1 MKKTR
6 SLIGKTLLATLILM
20 LLSVP
25 FWSKALA
32 YNSGGGSLALPASS
46 VYFDPFRVE
55 GTMGDIIKVNLTISG
70 VTELYLFQA
79 GLKWTNTTAVEC
91 TGVAEG
97 GFLSNNGADSV
108 LPFAG
113 TIDNVN
119 GKIVPYG
126 WSLTDIGLAKSGSG
140 KLVTFTFHMKAD
152 GYSDIHLWEYSP
164 LWTDGITEITTQTID
179 YSTAVWAGGQHI
191 VKIIGNPMG
200 GGVENGFSDHVVSA
214 ISIVKGPDTYHGQ
227 FSFTIT
233 APGGANG
240 DQFAFFNV
248 TIPKALMSCPT
259 IDQWWALL
267 DDVEQGGRM
276 VAENA
281 THATVSLEFTYGSNP
296 IAVQIRSI
304 DIVPEFSSVF
314 FATLMILATF
324 AAALF
329 GKTAWSNKRKS

>member
-1 MKKTR
+1 LKKTR

-25 FWSKALA
+25 FLPKALA
-32 YNSGGGSLALPASS
+32 YSAAALPASS

-55 GTMGDIIKVNLTISG
+55 GNMGDTITVNLKISG
-70 VTELYLFQA
+70 ITELYLFQA

-97 GFLSNNGADSV
+97 GFLSNDGVDSV
-108 LPFAG
+108 LAFPG
-113 TIDNVN
+113 TIDNTN
-119 GKIVPYG
+119 GVIVPYG
-126 WSLTDIGLAKSGSG
+126 WSLLDTLQAKSGDG
-140 KLVTFTFHMKAD
+140 NLVTFTFHMLAD

-164 LWTDGITEITTQTID
+164 LWTDGITEIATQTID
-179 YSTAVWAGGQHI
+179 YFTAVMDGGQYI
-191 VKIIGNPMG
+191 VEIVGNPMG
-200 GGVENGFSDHVVSA
+200 SGVDNGFSNHVVSM
-214 ISIVKGPDTYHGQ
+214 IDITKGPDTYHGEI
-227 FSFTIT
+227 SFAIT

-240 DQFAFFNV
+240 DPFAFFNV

-267 DDVEQGGRM
+267 DGGEQAGRI
-276 VAENA
+276 VAENS
-281 THATVSLEFTYGSNP
+281 THATVSLEFAYSSNP

-304 DIVPEFSSVF
+304 DIVPEFSSIF
-314 FATLMILATF
+314 FATLLVLATF

-329 GKTAWSNKRKS
+329 GKTAWSHKRKS